1 MFNLE
6 GWRIMKKFLIST
18 TALVAIVASS
28 AFAEAS
34 TTPANGLTVTAGGI
48 VDFQAGFRNQ
58 KKGYKVN
65 LSTNNRNVAFMGHAK
80 AYLAATARADM
91 GFKYGGVIQLNTNVV
106 NYSGNKDAKMEHTY
120 VFVETG
126 LGRVELGTN
135 SSATQA
141 MKVDAASIARATGGI
156 GGDWN
161 SYVNTTA
168 YEGTSLDASYMVAPD
183 FLSAYRY
190 DSKWSS
196 EKARKIS
203 YYTQRYNGV
212 QFGISYTPD
221 TGVVGKS
228 YSGGVGGTLITD
240 SGTQGAIKRD
250 PRVIKNLIS
259 GGFNYT
265 NQLDQVGFSVSLLGE
280 IGKGVKNDLET
291 DGKKYRNL
299 RAWQVG
305 AALDYAGFSVAGSYG
320 VTNKKFANI
329 IPTTET
335 TKKHK
340 DLNYWTAGLAYAQGP
355 IGVSATYMNSNW
367 AKNKFK
373 NLVLGADYQLAP
385 GLMPYV
391 EAVFFEYKP
400 KKGGTVVKKNR
411 GESYIIGTELRF

>member
-1 MFNLE
+1 
-6 GWRIMKKFLIST
+6 MKKFLIST
-18 TALVAIVASS
+18 TALVAIVATS
-28 AFAEAS
+28 AFAEVP
-34 TTPANGLTVTAGGI
+34 TTPANGLTVSAGGI

-65 LSTNNRNVAFMGHAK
+65 LSENNRNVAFMGHAK
-80 AYLAATARADM
+80 AYLSATARADM

-141 MKVDAASIARATGGI
+141 MKVDASSIARATGGI
-156 GGDWN
+156 DGDWDN
-161 SYVNTTA
+161 YVNTAA
-168 YEGTSLDASYMVAPD
+168 YYPDGVTGAVDQLDTEYMSSPD

-190 DSKWSS
+190 DSKWTS

-221 TGVVGKS
+221 TGVIGRS
-228 YSGGVGGTLITD
+228 YNGGVGENTAYNTR
-240 SGTQGAIKRD
+240 SGTQGVI
-250 PRVIKNLIS
+250 PRSPRAIKNLVS

-265 NQLDQVGFSVSLLGE
+265 NQFDQVGFSASLLGE
-280 IGKGVKNDLET
+280 LGKGTHSASET
-291 DGKKYRNL
+291 TKHRNL
-299 RAWQVG
+299 RAWQAG

-320 VTNKKFANI
+320 STNKKFANVV
-329 IPTTET
+329 PASDT
-335 TKKHK
+335 TKYK
-340 DLNYWTAGLAYAQGP
+340 DLKYWTAGLAYAQGP
-355 IGVSATYMNSNW
+355 IGVSATYMNSEW
-367 AKNKFK
+367 MKNKF
-373 NLVLGADYQLAP
+373 NNVVVGADYQLAP

-391 EAVFFEYKP
+391 EAAFFEYKP
-400 KKGGTVVKKNR
+400 KRGGKITKKNR
-411 GESYIIGTELRF
+411 GESYIIGTEVRF